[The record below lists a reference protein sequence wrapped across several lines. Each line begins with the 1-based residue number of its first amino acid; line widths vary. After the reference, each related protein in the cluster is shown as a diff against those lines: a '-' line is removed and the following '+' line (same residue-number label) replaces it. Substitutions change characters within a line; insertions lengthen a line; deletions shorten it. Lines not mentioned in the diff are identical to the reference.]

1 MTIEIHRIEASGE
14 FRKLEELQRLI
25 WNTDDVN
32 VIPGRTMHAID
43 FNGGVLLGAYDG
55 TELVGFVFGVIGT
68 VQGLNQR
75 IDQVAAARLQLY
87 SVIMGVHPKYH
98 GKGIAYQLK
107 LAQREHALR
116 LGIRLVTWT
125 YDPLE
130 SRNGWL
136 NIGKLGAISHRYLRD
151 FHGELDG
158 INAGLSTDRFY
169 VEWWVTGN
177 RVQGRVGRQRR
188 PLSYEQM
195 IAGRAMLV
203 NEATFEDGH
212 AMPPDSFIESERNLI
227 LVEIPAN
234 IGMIKEKDMALARQ
248 WRAHTRALFEYY
260 FANQFIVTDFARRR
274 DEEGN
279 DHAYYV
285 LTFQHA

>member
-1 MTIEIHRIEASGE
+1 MTIDIHRIEASDD
-14 FRKLEELQRLI
+14 FRKLEALQRLI
-25 WNTDDVN
+25 WNTDDIN
-32 VIPGRTMHAID
+32 VIPGRVMHAID
-43 FNGGVLLGAYDG
+43 FSGGVLLGAYDED
-55 TELVGFVFGVIGT
+55 ELIGFVFGVIGT

-87 SVIMGVHPKYH
+87 SAIMGVHPAYH
-98 GKGIAYQLK
+98 GQGIGYRLK
-107 LAQREHALR
+107 LAQREYALR

-130 SRNGWL
+130 SRNAWL

-177 RVQGRVGRQRR
+177 RVQSRVGRQRG

-195 IAGRAMLV
+195 IAGRAMLI
-203 NEATFEDGH
+203 NEASFEEGLLV
-212 AMPPDSFIESERNLI
+212 PPANFIESERNLI
-227 LVEIPAN
+227 LVEIPADIAKIKQQN
-234 IGMIKEKDMALARQ
+234 IALARQ
-248 WRAHTRALFEYY
+248 WRAHTRVLFEHY

-274 DEEGN
+274 DEEGQE
-279 DHAYYV
+279 HAYYV